1 MNSAGP
7 AFWASSGVWT
17 WVFAT
22 ATAWEYGE
30 VIALVLHRPSCFA
43 FHFSPRQEICARSS
57 HICHI
62 LHLSWVRA
70 LSCLPSTSQ

>member
-22 ATAWEYGE
+22 ATALEYGE
-30 VIALVLHRPSCFA
+30 VIALVLHRP
-43 FHFSPRQEICARSS
+43 QVLQTE
-57 HICHI
+57 
-62 LHLSWVRA
+62 
-70 LSCLPSTSQ
+70 TGEGKD